1 MNDQKRLGEVKVSK
15 LLLEFS
21 IPAIIGMV
29 VTTLYNI
36 VDRMFIGHIK
46 DVGNLAIAGVG
57 ITMPIITIIMAF
69 GMLIGIGTATRI
81 SISLGQH
88 DKEKAEK
95 FLGNAFSLIIITS
108 VLLTAVGLV
117 FMNPLLRA
125 FGASNNIIV
134 YAEQYIE
141 IIFIGN
147 IFNIIGFGLNHSIR
161 SDGSPKV
168 AMLSMLIGA
177 IINIVLDPI
186 LIFGF
191 NLGVR
196 GGAIA
201 TVISQLASAIWVVY
215 YFTKGK
221 SVLKIRKENL
231 KLKKEQLIGIFSI
244 GVSPFSMQIASCAV
258 QVVANNALQ
267 TYGGDLAVAAMTII
281 NSLSLIFLM
290 PIFGLNQGMQP
301 IVGYNYGAEKND
313 RVRETVKYCVVAATI
328 IVSLGFIVVE
338 FLPEKLIM
346 MFNSD
351 EELINIGV
359 NGIRI
364 FLCMLPLIGGQ
375 IIVTNYFQS
384 IGKVKIS
391 MFLSL
396 LRQVILLI
404 PCLIIL
410 PKFEGLTG
418 VWLAGAVSD
427 FLACITTL
435 VVFFVVAKNLLI
447 DKEDSKSKN
456 NTISEI

>member
-1 MNDQKRLGEVKVSK
+1 MNEQKRLGELKISK

-29 VTTLYNI
+29 VNTLYNI
-36 VDRMFIGHIK
+36 IDRMFIGHIPE
-46 DVGNLAIAGVG
+46 VGNLAIAGVG
-57 ITMPIITIIMAF
+57 ITMPLMTIIMAF

-88 DKEKAEK
+88 HKEKAEK
-95 FLGNAFSLIIITS
+95 FLGNAFSLIIIIS
-108 VLLTAVGLV
+108 ILLTVVGLV
-117 FMNPLLRA
+117 FMDPLLRA
-125 FGASNNIIV
+125 FGASDNIIV

-141 IIFIGN
+141 IIFAGC
-147 IFNIIGFGLNHSIR
+147 IFNIVGFGLNHSIR

-177 IINIVLDPI
+177 ITNIILDPI
-186 LIFGF
+186 FIFGL

-201 TVISQLASAIWVVY
+201 TVISQFVSAIWVVY

-221 SVLKIRKENL
+221 SVLKIRRKYL
-231 KLKKEQLIGIFSI
+231 KLNKEAVMGIFSI
-244 GVSPFSMQIASCAV
+244 GVSPFSMQIANCAV
-258 QVVANNALQ
+258 QVVANNSLQ

-281 NSLSLIFLM
+281 NSLSMIFLM
-290 PIFGLNQGMQP
+290 PIFGINQGMQP
-301 IVGYNYGAEKND
+301 IVGYNYGAKKHD
-313 RVRETVKYCVVAATI
+313 RVKETIKYCVISATI
-328 IVSLGFIVVE
+328 IVVIGFLIVE
-338 FLPEKLIM
+338 LFPEKLILI
-346 MFNSD
+346 FNSD
-351 EELINIGV
+351 PELINIGV
-359 NGIRI
+359 NGMRI

-404 PCLIIL
+404 PCLIVM
-410 PKFEGLTG
+410 PMFKGLNG
-418 VWLAGAVSD
+418 VWLAGATSD
-427 FLACITTL
+427 FIAFIITVIVFLKATKTL
-435 VVFFVVAKNLLI
+435 LP
-447 DKEDSKSKN
+447 DKDALDNEAALEN
-456 NTISEI
+456 

>member
-1 MNDQKRLGEVKVSK
+1 MNEQKRLGELKISK

-29 VTTLYNI
+29 VNTLYNI
-36 VDRMFIGHIK
+36 IDRMFIGHIPE
-46 DVGNLAIAGVG
+46 VGNLAIAGVG
-57 ITMPIITIIMAF
+57 ITMPLMTIIMAF

-88 DKEKAEK
+88 HKEKAEK
-95 FLGNAFSLIIITS
+95 FLGNAFSLIIIIS
-108 VLLTAVGLV
+108 ILLTVVGLV
-117 FMNPLLRA
+117 FMDPLLRA
-125 FGASNNIIV
+125 FGASDNIIV

-141 IIFIGN
+141 IIFAGC
-147 IFNIIGFGLNHSIR
+147 IFNIVGFGLNHSIR

-177 IINIVLDPI
+177 ITNIILDPI
-186 LIFGF
+186 FIFGL

-201 TVISQLASAIWVVY
+201 TVISQFVSAIWVVY

-221 SVLKIRKENL
+221 SVLKIRRKYL
-231 KLKKEQLIGIFSI
+231 KLNKEAVMGIFSI
-244 GVSPFSMQIASCAV
+244 GVSPFSMQIANCAV
-258 QVVANNALQ
+258 QVVANNSLQ

-281 NSLSLIFLM
+281 NSLSMIFLM
-290 PIFGLNQGMQP
+290 PIFGINQGMQP
-301 IVGYNYGAEKND
+301 IVGYNYGAKKHD
-313 RVRETVKYCVVAATI
+313 RVKETIKYCVISATI
-328 IVSLGFIVVE
+328 IVVIGFLIVE
-338 FLPEKLIM
+338 LFPEKLILI
-346 MFNSD
+346 FNSD
-351 EELINIGV
+351 PELINIGV
-359 NGIRI
+359 NGMRI

-404 PCLIIL
+404 PCLIVM
-410 PKFEGLTG
+410 PMFKGLNG
-418 VWLAGAVSD
+418 VMVL
-427 FLACITTL
+427 
-435 VVFFVVAKNLLI
+435 
-447 DKEDSKSKN
+447 
-456 NTISEI
+456 